1 MGRPCVCVYICLLC
15 GCVCVQVGDTIL
27 GIIQH
32 LEQAMHLSDG
42 TVSRMATYITPV
54 AKQHASRKMLAP
66 RELSLLQEL
75 RRDINSFL
83 LIQEHSAS
91 VVLLQ
96 AYVRRWIA
104 IKRFKFKKQ
113 NFVRQ
118 RNEAFTELMRNETEY
133 VLNLATIVDR
143 YLIPLQ
149 STRKHVY
156 DKVKNVRHRARAS
169 IPHAIFH
176 AQIISLLALPLSL
189 SLSLSLIAPYRL
201 SCRRWESIH
210 EPSFRMPKTCSRSI
224 DSS

>member
-176 AQIISLLALPLSL
+176 AQIISLLAPPLSL
-189 SLSLSLIAPYRL
+189 SPIAPYRL